1 MVKCL
6 KTNILN
12 RYGVPRTIIS
22 DKGTH
27 FYNRTLKALFVQFGV
42 THKVSTAYHPQT
54 NGQAESS
61 NKEIKGIWEKIVKP
75 NRKDWSQR
83 LDEALWAVRTA
94 YKMPIGMSPYR
105 VVFGKA
111 CHLPVELEHRSFWAV
126 KQCNLDYSL
135 AGEERKLKLQEL
147 EELRLEAYDNSVI
160 YKGKSKAFRDSKLI
174 RKEFKVGEKV
184 LLFNSKLKLFP
195 GKLKSRWLGPF
206 IITEVHHHGAIEIR
220 SLETNKIF
228 KVNDHRLKHFHEGE
242 QAAWLEEIN
251 LEDP

>member
-1 MVKCL
+1 
-6 KTNILN
+6 
-12 RYGVPRTIIS
+12 
-22 DKGTH
+22 
-27 FYNRTLKALFVQFGV
+27 
-42 THKVSTAYHPQT
+42 
-54 NGQAESS
+54 
-61 NKEIKGIWEKIVKP
+61 
-75 NRKDWSQR
+75 
-83 LDEALWAVRTA
+83 
-94 YKMPIGMSPYR
+94 MSPYR

-111 CHLPVELEHRSFWAV
+111 CHLPIELKHRSFLAV

-206 IITEVHHHGAIEIR
+206 IITEVHHHGAIKIR

-228 KVNDHRLKHFHEGE
+228 KVNGHTLKHFHEGE
-242 QAAWLEEIN
+242 QVAWLEEIN